1 MLTFASYLN
10 EEEHLPNASVVIAI
24 SDFGVAFLAGLAVFP
39 LIFALGLAD
48 TLTEDTIGAL
58 FITLPSAFAKMGAAG
73 PFVGPL
79 FFLALAM
86 AALTS
91 TVAGLEVL
99 VASAIDGLGW
109 KRRRAVLVIGGM
121 VSVVGIG
128 PALDIRVLHWMDK
141 LVGSLVLVAAGLAL
155 AIFSGWY
162 MKEPVAEASK
172 GAEGIRWFLLWRWL
186 LRIPVPLGLLLVLF
200 ARVRLLWE

>member
-1 MLTFASYLN
+1 M
-10 EEEHLPNASVVIAI
+10 I
-24 SDFGVAFLAGLAVFP
+24 
-39 LIFALGLAD
+39 
-48 TLTEDTIGAL
+48 
-58 FITLPSAFAKMGAAG
+58 
-73 PFVGPL
+73 
-79 FFLALAM
+79 
-86 AALTS
+86 
-91 TVAGLEVL
+91 
-99 VASAIDGLGW
+99 
-109 KRRRAVLVIGGM
+109 
-121 VSVVGIG
+121 SVVGIG